1 MWSSVSDVIVQCEQM
16 FEGATCGHTVEYT
29 VVSLSVQKYRTEVE
43 YTNIELWIS
52 EHCNGQQIVH

>member
-1 MWSSVSDVIVQCEQM
+1 M

-52 EHCNGQQIVH
+52 EHCNGQQIVHKLFCLVSNSLVR